1 MCVFPVSAY
10 RMSLSAPSAT
20 FSGNLRVPP
29 FFFWI
34 LLLGLSAAIA
44 DQLIAPALFSTAP
57 VFALLAC
64 LLLILRREISPP
76 DPPLP
81 IASRLTA
88 WSVFWFLAAH
98 ALLIGW
104 VCTVGDP
111 ASRASGAFTGTGWA
125 FLLVKLG
132 VLAPMLFLLP
142 WRVWRSMAHL
152 YAAEFVAG
160 AIVLVTFFPRRA
172 IEALWPA
179 YGQFLGRFVFAL
191 SWPFV
196 SSLGYLKALYPTLT
210 GPSLDVT
217 ILLSCSGIN
226 GIELFDALFALVVIC
241 EWPRLN
247 KLRALAA
254 YVVGGAA
261 MILGNV
267 LRITSF
273 VVLGN
278 HGFADFIA
286 RFHVNAGWIFFSAV
300 FLLFLSSTYRWMLV
314 PVSASRKSA
323 SSFASARHVD

>member
-1 MCVFPVSAY
+1 
-10 RMSLSAPSAT
+10 MSSSAPSSA

-34 LLLGLSAAIA
+34 LLLALAAAVA
-44 DQLIAPALFSTAP
+44 DQLIAPVLFSTAP
-57 VFALLAC
+57 LFALLSC
-64 LLLILRREISPP
+64 LLLTLRREISPH
-76 DPPLP
+76 DPLSPT
-81 IASRLTA
+81 ASRFTA
-88 WSVFWFLAAH
+88 WGVFWFLAAH

-104 VCTVGDP
+104 VCRMADP
-111 ASRASGAFTGTGWA
+111 AYRASGAFTGAGWA

-132 VLAPMLFLLP
+132 VLAPILLLLP
-142 WRVWRSMAHL
+142 WRAWRSVAHL

-179 YGQFLGRFVFAL
+179 YGQFLGRFVFVL

-226 GIELFDALFALVVIC
+226 GIELFDVLFALVVIC

-247 KLRALAA
+247 KPRALVAYCVGLAA
-254 YVVGGAA
+254 V
-261 MILGNV
+261 ILGNV

-273 VVLGN
+273 VILGN
-278 HGFADFIA
+278 RGFADFIA

-300 FLLFLSSTYRWMLV
+300 FLLVLTSTYRWMLS
-314 PVSASRKSA
+314 PVSSPSNKTA
-323 SSFASARHVD
+323 

>member
-1 MCVFPVSAY
+1 
-10 RMSLSAPSAT
+10 MSLSSPSST
-20 FSGNLRVPP
+20 SSGNLRVPP
-29 FFFWI
+29 FFFWV
-34 LLLGLSAAIA
+34 LLLALAAAVA
-44 DQLIAPALFSTAP
+44 DQLIVPALFSTAP
-57 VFALLAC
+57 LFALLAC
-64 LLLILRREISPP
+64 LLLILRREISPS
-76 DPPLP
+76 DPPSP
-81 IASRLTA
+81 IALRFTA
-88 WSVFWFLAAH
+88 WGVFGFLAVH

-104 VCTVGDP
+104 VCKLGDP
-111 ASRASGAFTGTGWA
+111 ASRASGAFTVGGWV

-132 VLAPMLFLLP
+132 VLAPMFFLLP
-142 WRVWRSMAHL
+142 WRAWRSMAHL
-152 YAAEFVAG
+152 YAAEFVAS

-179 YGQFLGRFVFAL
+179 YGQFLGRFVFGL

-226 GIELFDALFALVVIC
+226 GIELFDALFAMVVIC

-247 KLRALAA
+247 KPRALVA
-254 YVVGGAA
+254 YFIGVAA

-273 VVLGN
+273 VIFGN

-286 RFHVNAGWIFFSAV
+286 KFHVNAGWIFFSAI
-300 FLLFLSSTYRWMLV
+300 FLLFLTCTYRWMLA
-314 PVSASRKSA
+314 PGHLLP
-323 SSFASARHVD
+323 ARPLRAAP